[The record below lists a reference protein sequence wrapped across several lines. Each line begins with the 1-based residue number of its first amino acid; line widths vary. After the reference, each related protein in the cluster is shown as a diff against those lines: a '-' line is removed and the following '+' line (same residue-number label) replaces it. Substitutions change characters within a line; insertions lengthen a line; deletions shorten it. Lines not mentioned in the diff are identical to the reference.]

1 MMGVDDGVCQ
11 RLVEEE
17 QEDTL
22 FSSNYD
28 RGNDDSSGA
37 GERTAQV
44 NDVSCRNGF

>member
-1 MMGVDDGVCQ
+1 MMGVDDGECQ

-28 RGNDDSSGA
+28 RDNDDSRGS
-37 GERTAQV
+37 GERTTQV
-44 NDVSCRNGF
+44 NDVSCRSGF